1 MIILSHL
8 SEKIKSFLKKTQKN
22 FLIMGFF
29 YILLEMQAEM
39 LYNI

>member
-8 SEKIKSFLKKTQKN
+8 SEKIKPFLKKTQKN
-22 FLIMGFF
+22 FFDMGFF